1 MRQLIGSLL
10 FIASIFIL
18 LPVSETSYPLLLSVI
33 YLYGENVKEFYTIF
47 VCVQILIKKP
57 FFPPLQCKIPMCK
70 RI

>member
-33 YLYGENVKEFYTIF
+33 SLYGENVKEFYTIF

-57 FFPPLQCKIPMCK
+57 FFSPTAMQNPNV
-70 RI
+70 